1 MSYFSAPGS
10 ADTHDRAE
18 EKEAD
23 ELVFDASMPHSAEQI
38 CTVLREH
45 GVVLL
50 RHAVSSSLAPCLRD
64 QIDDWHKTHPDEFQ
78 IINGVSGGHLREPVD
93 PLLEHISRTTFLSIA
108 KNFLAAER
116 IAIPVNHL
124 LFRRRDDMV
133 DALREREG
141 CTHFFHQDHG
151 LIPESFPLNAWLALS
166 DVDDDCNGLTLLL
179 PCPSGPTSE
188 AIDPEGY
195 VARHAGRFWTPKMS
209 AGDLLMF
216 HHFTI
221 HGSWLVRGKPR
232 ARYSVEFRTGNLGE
246 APPDYANVLWQV
258 PPGL

>member
-1 MSYFSAPGS
+1 MPYFSVPDS
-10 ADTHDRAE
+10 ADSCREDE
-18 EKEAD
+18 DKEVN
-23 ELVFDASMPHSAEQI
+23 ELVFDALMPHSAEEI
-38 CTVLREH
+38 CAVLRLR

-50 RHAVSSSLAPCLRD
+50 RHAVSPSLTPGLRE
-64 QIDDWHKTHPDEFQ
+64 QIDDWHKTHANEFQ

-93 PLLEHISRTTFLSIA
+93 PLLEHISRTIFLPIA
-108 KNFLAAER
+108 RDFLAAER
-116 IAIPVNHL
+116 IAIPINHL
-124 LFRRRDDMV
+124 LFRRRDDTV

-166 DVDDDCNGLTLLL
+166 DIDDDCNGLTLVL
-179 PCPSGPTSE
+179 PCPLGATTE
-188 AIDPEGY
+188 AADPEGY

-216 HHFTI
+216 HRFTI

-232 ARYSVEFRTGNLGE
+232 RRYSVEFRTGNLSQ

-258 PPGL
+258 PSGN